1 MDNTACI
8 ILNYNDA
15 DTAVGLVREL
25 RESREI
31 GHILVVD
38 NCSSDD
44 SWERLQ
50 AVRSDAELL
59 RTDRNGGY
67 GWGNQ
72 EGIDAAVRLWNPE
85 FIIIANPDIHVSDR
99 CIRKVKEALEGTEKA
114 AVGSALVSSPDGKR
128 LFSYWDLLPLA
139 RDLMDTGPV
148 TRRMFRPWLITPPG
162 RLPKGGT
169 AGSRLVGAVPGSFF
183 VIKMDLLSENERRNL
198 FDRQVFLYCE
208 EKILGQKLRAA
219 GKKIVLATDAEYV
232 HAHSVSIDRS
242 VAGIAAKQKLL
253 HESKLHYYRRYL
265 KAGPAA
271 MAAARLFLAAVYA
284 EVWVL
289 TRVFH
294 MKW

>member
-1 MDNTACI
+1 MDNTVCI

-15 DTAVGLVREL
+15 DTAAGLVREL
-25 RESREI
+25 KESREI
-31 GHILVVD
+31 SRILVVD
-38 NCSSDD
+38 NCSTDD

-50 AVRSDAELL
+50 ALKSDAELL

-72 EGIDAAVRLWNPE
+72 EGIDAAVRLWNPDY
-85 FIIIANPDIHVSDR
+85 IIIANPDIHVSDR
-99 CIRKVKEALEGTEKA
+99 CIRKVKDALERTKGA

-128 LFSYWDLLPLA
+128 LFSYWDLLPLM
-139 RDLMDTGPV
+139 RDLLDTGPV
-148 TRRMFRPWLITPPG
+148 TRRLFRPWLITPPG
-162 RLPKGGT
+162 RLPAGGT
-169 AGSRLVGAVPGSFF
+169 EKSRLVGAVPGSFF
-183 VIKMDLLSENERRNL
+183 VLKMDMFSERERKDL

-208 EKILGQKLRAA
+208 EKILGQKLRTR
-219 GKKIVLATDAEYV
+219 GRSTVLVMDAEYV

-253 HESKLHYYRRYL
+253 HKSKLYYYRKYL

-289 TRVFH
+289 TRVFR